1 MKNNKTPLVVVA
13 LKGESNGHL
22 EAAGIDVIYTG
33 VGKVNATYALT
44 KELTLRQQSGNLP
57 SLIISYGSAGSATFN
72 KGKLVASFKFVQRD
86 MDVTPLGLNLGETPF
101 EDHPAEM
108 IQPEFKTGL
117 ETGICG
123 SGDNFE
129 TKTPLVKCDLVEME
143 AYALAKICYFEN
155 LPFMSVKY
163 ISDGADG
170 AASTDWNEN
179 FKKGASLF
187 VEWYDKHLNKNA
199 EAPK

>member
-1 MKNNKTPLVVVA
+1 MTNNKNPLVVVA
-13 LKGESNGHL
+13 LKDESSGHL

-44 KELTLRQQSGNLP
+44 KELTIRQHKNNLP
-57 SLIISYGSAGSATFN
+57 SLIISYGSAGSGTFK
-72 KGKLVASFKFVQRD
+72 KGALVSSFQFVQRD
-86 MDVTPLGLNLGETPF
+86 MDVTPLGLPLGATPF
-101 EDHPAEM
+101 EDHPAVM
-108 IQPEFKTGL
+108 SQPAFETGL
-117 ETGICG
+117 PSGICG

-170 AASTDWNEN
+170 AASDDWNEN
-179 FKKGASLF
+179 FTKGAGLF
-187 VEWYDKHLNKNA
+187 VEWYQNIFVNSSV
-199 EAPK
+199 